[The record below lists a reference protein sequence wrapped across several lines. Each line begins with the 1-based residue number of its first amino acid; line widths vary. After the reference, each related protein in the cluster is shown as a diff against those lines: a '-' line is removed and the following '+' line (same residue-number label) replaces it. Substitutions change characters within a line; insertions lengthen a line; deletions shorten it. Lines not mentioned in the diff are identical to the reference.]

1 MKTQLLT
8 GFTQQKLVTANPM
21 HHVKL
26 IASAPMK
33 SKLSLGKNNG
43 PSRQVNQLSSTKAMC
58 AWAAA
63 LLLVQFKKKDI
74 TMAYILKNSLGQ
86 IIAASASEE
95 LSDDGIQVD
104 AADKTY
110 IKFLENS
117 LAEGDA
123 FRESDIHLARVLE
136 DLISLLVERNTI
148 RFTDLPEQAQKRL
161 NQRQS
166 MRSKS
171 QLSGILD
178 ESNEL
183 F

>member
-1 MKTQLLT
+1 MPY
-8 GFTQQKLVTANPM
+8 V
-21 HHVKL
+21 
-26 IASAPMK
+26 
-33 SKLSLGKNNG
+33 
-43 PSRQVNQLSSTKAMC
+43 
-58 AWAAA
+58 
-63 LLLVQFKKKDI
+63 
-74 TMAYILKNSLGQ
+74 LKNALGQ
-86 IIAASASEE
+86 IVASSVTEK
-95 LSDDGIQVD
+95 LNDDWVQVD
-104 AADKTY
+104 AKDKAY
-110 IKFLENS
+110 MSFLERS

-136 DLISLLVERNTI
+136 DLISLLVDRNII

-178 ESNEL
+178 ENNEL

>member
-1 MKTQLLT
+1 
-8 GFTQQKLVTANPM
+8 
-21 HHVKL
+21 
-26 IASAPMK
+26 
-33 SKLSLGKNNG
+33 
-43 PSRQVNQLSSTKAMC
+43 
-58 AWAAA
+58 
-63 LLLVQFKKKDI
+63 
-74 TMAYILKNSLGQ
+74 MAYILKNSLGQ
-86 IIAASASEE
+86 IIATSASEK
-95 LSDDGIQVD
+95 LNDNWIQVD
-104 AADKTY
+104 ATDKTY

-148 RFTDLPEQAQKRL
+148 RFTDLPEEAQKRL

>member
-1 MKTQLLT
+1 
-8 GFTQQKLVTANPM
+8 
-21 HHVKL
+21 
-26 IASAPMK
+26 
-33 SKLSLGKNNG
+33 
-43 PSRQVNQLSSTKAMC
+43 
-58 AWAAA
+58 
-63 LLLVQFKKKDI
+63 
-74 TMAYILKNSLGQ
+74 MAYILKNPLGQ
-86 IIAASASEE
+86 IIAASASER
-95 LSDDGIQVD
+95 LNDDWIQVD
-104 AADKTY
+104 ASDKAY
-110 IKFLENS
+110 INFLENS

-148 RFTDLPEQAQKRL
+148 RFTDLPEHAQKRL

-178 ESNEL
+178 ENTEL